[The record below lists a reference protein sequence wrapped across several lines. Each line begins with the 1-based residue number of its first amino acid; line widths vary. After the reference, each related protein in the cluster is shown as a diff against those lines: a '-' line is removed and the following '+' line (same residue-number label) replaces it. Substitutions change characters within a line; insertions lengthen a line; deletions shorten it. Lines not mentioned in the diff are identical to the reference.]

1 MPVPSNSVR
10 GSTPSLR
17 QETPQSFPQCT
28 VLRQSS
34 KYHAGVEYFKLEPGG
49 KKRLI
54 QCWNSL
60 LKSQQV
66 DPDEHFSILDDL
78 LTRHSE
84 PQRVYHNLSHI
95 AHLLDRLEGHLPQ
108 SSLEFALWF
117 HDSVYDPTR
126 PDNEEQS
133 AALARAR
140 LSQMGLPPGLV
151 SEVEAL
157 ILATKT
163 HQAFDATSALLL
175 DADLA
180 ILGAKER
187 VYEAYSRAIGA
198 EYAWLPEEAY
208 RQGRAGVL
216 TSFLERPQIYQ
227 TEGFKA
233 LEEPARE
240 NLARELERLK

>member
-1 MPVPSNSVR
+1 M
-10 GSTPSLR
+10 
-17 QETPQSFPQCT
+17 
-28 VLRQSS
+28 
-34 KYHAGVEYFKLEPGG
+34 EYFTLEPGG
-49 KKRLI
+49 KKCLI
-54 QCWNSL
+54 QRWNTL
-60 LKSQQV
+60 LRSQQV
-66 DPDEHFSILDDL
+66 DPDDHFSILDDL

-95 AHLLDRLEGHLPQ
+95 ATLFDKLEAHLPQ
-108 SSLEFALWF
+108 PSLELAIWF

-140 LSQMGLPPGLV
+140 LSQMGLSDPLV
-151 SEVEAL
+151 SEAQAL

-163 HQAFDATSALLL
+163 HQAFDPASALLL

-180 ILGAKER
+180 ILGAKAR
-187 VYEAYSRAIGA
+187 VYEAYSRAIRT
-198 EYAWLPEEAY
+198 EYAWLPGEAY
-208 RQGRAGVL
+208 RQGRVAVL
-216 TSFLERPQIYQ
+216 TRFLERPQIYQ

-240 NLARELERLK
+240 NLARELEQLK